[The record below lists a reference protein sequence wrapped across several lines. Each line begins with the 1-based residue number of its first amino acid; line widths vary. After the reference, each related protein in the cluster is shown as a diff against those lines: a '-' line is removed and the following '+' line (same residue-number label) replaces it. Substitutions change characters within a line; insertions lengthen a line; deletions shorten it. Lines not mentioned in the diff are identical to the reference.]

1 MPARGGHLGSLLAI
15 GRYALAWIAAAA
27 LAVGVLRV
35 FSDDAARPVPT
46 VDPVAHA
53 AQRGGC
59 VLRSDA
65 GGATSRDLD
74 VAQPPTFGPPAAP
87 AATGVYTH
95 PPRTEAVVASLRRG
109 TIVLQYRA
117 GTPRSTVNALRRV
130 FARAPFESIVT
141 PDRTG
146 MRYSVAA
153 TAWGRLL
160 GCPRASRRAL
170 AALHAFGLRYRGR
183 GPDAGR

>member
-1 MPARGGHLGSLLAI
+1 MPAGGGQPGSLLAT
-15 GRYALAWIAAAA
+15 GRYALAWIAAVA
-27 LAVGVLRV
+27 LAVGATRLL
-35 FSDDAARPVPT
+35 SDAEPRPVPV

-53 AQRGGC
+53 AQQGGC
-59 VLRSDA
+59 VLRTDA

-87 AATGVYTH
+87 AATGVYTR
-95 PPRTEAVVASLRRG
+95 PPRTEAVVGSLRRG
-109 TIVLQYRA
+109 TVVLQYRA
-117 GTPRSTVNALRRV
+117 GTPGTTVEELRRLV
-130 FARAPFESIVT
+130 ARAPFESIVT

-146 MRYSVAA
+146 MRYAVAA

-160 GCPRASRRAL
+160 GCPRASRRAM
-170 AALHAFGLRYRGR
+170 AAVDAFALRYRGR